1 MQKPSKHSMEMKKMN
16 KHTLT
21 VIVALFALMLSGN
34 ASAQITLQCVKPGQE
49 LLVKPDGDTLWVIN
63 DARMRS
69 VVETGRLYQISKEQ
83 VKTLSQK
90 CDTLTEI
97 SAQKDSLINILKTD
111 RDYYVTE
118 LKSSREDVIT
128 AGEMARKY
136 RRRARFASIGMG
148 ITAVLGLA
156 VGFFLFK

>member
-1 MQKPSKHSMEMKKMN
+1 M
-16 KHTLT
+16 
-21 VIVALFALMLSGN
+21 ALLAIFTSGG

-69 VVETGRLYQISKEQ
+69 VIETGRLYQISKEQ
-83 VKTLSQK
+83 VKTLTQK

-136 RRRARFASIGMG
+136 RRRAKLASIGIG
-148 ITAVLGLA
+148 IGAV
-156 VGFFLFK
+156 VGFALGFLLFK

>member
-1 MQKPSKHSMEMKKMN
+1 MEMKKMN
-16 KHTLT
+16 KTTL
-21 VIVALFALMLSGN
+21 IIIMALLSMLFAGN

-49 LLVKPDGDTLWVIN
+49 LLVKPEGDTLWVIN

-83 VKTLSQK
+83 VKTLTQK

-136 RRRARFASIGMG
+136 RRRAKLASIGIG
-148 ITAVLGLA
+148 IGAALGLVA
-156 VGFFLFK
+156 GYFLFK

>member
-1 MQKPSKHSMEMKKMN
+1 MN
-16 KHTLT
+16 KTTLIIIMALLST
-21 VIVALFALMLSGN
+21 LFAGN
-34 ASAQITLQCVKPGQE
+34 ANAQITLQCVKPGQE

-83 VKTLSQK
+83 VKTLTQK

-136 RRRARFASIGMG
+136 RRRAKLASIGIG
-148 ITAVLGLA
+148 IGAALGFAL
-156 VGFFLFK
+156 GFLLFK

>member
-1 MQKPSKHSMEMKKMN
+1 MAM
-16 KHTLT
+16 LA
-21 VIVALFALMLSGN
+21 IVFVGN
-34 ASAQITLQCVKPGQE
+34 ANAQITLQCVKPGQE

-69 VVETGRLYQISKEQ
+69 VIETGRLYQISKEQ
-83 VKTLSQK
+83 VKTLTQK
-90 CDTLTEI
+90 CDTLTEL
-97 SAQKDSLINILKTD
+97 SAQQDSLINILKTD

-136 RRRARFASIGMG
+136 RRRAKLASIGIG
-148 ITAVLGLA
+148 IGAALGFAL
-156 VGFFLFK
+156 GFLLFK

>member
-1 MQKPSKHSMEMKKMN
+1 MKEMN
-16 KHTLT
+16 KTTLMIIMAMLAI
-21 VIVALFALMLSGN
+21 VIAGN
-34 ASAQITLQCVKPGQE
+34 ANAQITLQCVKPGQE

-69 VVETGRLYQISKEQ
+69 VIETGRLYQISKEQ
-83 VKTLSQK
+83 VKTLTQK
-90 CDTLTEI
+90 CDTLTEL
-97 SAQKDSLINILKTD
+97 SAQQDSLINILKTD

-136 RRRARFASIGMG
+136 RRRAKLASIGIG
-148 ITAVLGLA
+148 IGAALGFAL
-156 VGFFLFK
+156 GFLLFK

>member
-1 MQKPSKHSMEMKKMN
+1 MKEMN
-16 KHTLT
+16 KTTLMIIMA
-21 VIVALFALMLSGN
+21 VLAIVFAGN
-34 ASAQITLQCVKPGQE
+34 ANAQITLQCVKPGQE

-69 VVETGRLYQISKEQ
+69 VIETGRLYQISKEQ
-83 VKTLSQK
+83 VKTLTQK
-90 CDTLTEI
+90 CDTLTEL
-97 SAQKDSLINILKTD
+97 SAQQDSLINILKTD

-136 RRRARFASIGMG
+136 RRRAKLASIGIG
-148 ITAVLGLA
+148 IGAALGFAL
-156 VGFFLFK
+156 GFLLFK

>member
-1 MQKPSKHSMEMKKMN
+1 MAM
-16 KHTLT
+16 LA
-21 VIVALFALMLSGN
+21 IVFAGN
-34 ASAQITLQCVKPGQE
+34 ANAQITLQCVKPGQE

-83 VKTLSQK
+83 VKILTQK

-136 RRRARFASIGMG
+136 RRRARFAAIGIG
-148 ITAVLGLA
+148 VGAVLGFAL
-156 VGFFLFK
+156 GFLLFK

>member
-1 MQKPSKHSMEMKKMN
+1 MKEMN
-16 KHTLT
+16 KKLT
-21 VIVALFALMLSGN
+21 MMLAVVLAVMSIASS
-34 ASAQITLQCVKPGQE
+34 ASAQITLQSVKPGQE
-49 LLVKPDGDTLWVIN
+49 LLVKPDNDTLWVIN

-83 VKTLSQK
+83 VKTLTQK

-97 SAQKDSLINILKTD
+97 SAQKDSLINILKND

-118 LKSSREDVIT
+118 LKTSREDLIT

-136 RRRARFASIGMG
+136 RRRAKLASIGIG
-148 ITAVLGLA
+148 VGAAVGLA
-156 VGFFLFK
+156 VGYFIFK

>member
-1 MQKPSKHSMEMKKMN
+1 MAM
-16 KHTLT
+16 LAI
-21 VIVALFALMLSGN
+21 VIAGN
-34 ASAQITLQCVKPGQE
+34 ANAQITLQCVKPGQE

-69 VVETGRLYQISKEQ
+69 VIETGRLYQISKEQ
-83 VKTLSQK
+83 VKTLTQK
-90 CDTLTEI
+90 CDTLTEL
-97 SAQKDSLINILKTD
+97 SAQQDSLINILKTD

-136 RRRARFASIGMG
+136 RRRAKLASIGIG
-148 ITAVLGLA
+148 IGAALGFAL
-156 VGFFLFK
+156 GFLLFK

>member
-1 MQKPSKHSMEMKKMN
+1 METKEMN
-16 KHTLT
+16 KTKTSIIIAALLALT
-21 VIVALFALMLSGN
+21 CAGD

-49 LLVKPDGDTLWVIN
+49 LLVKPEGDTLWVIN

-83 VKTLSQK
+83 VQTLTQK
-90 CDTLTEI
+90 CDTLAEI

-111 RDYYVTE
+111 RDYYSVE

-136 RRRARFASIGMG
+136 RRRAKIASFG
-148 ITAVLGLA
+148 IA
-156 VGFFLFK
+156 VGAALGFVVGYLLFK

>member
-1 MQKPSKHSMEMKKMN
+1 MEMKEMN
-16 KHTLT
+16 KTTLLIIT
-21 VIVALFALMLSGN
+21 ALFAMIFAGEAN
-34 ASAQITLQCVKPGQE
+34 AQITLQCVKPGQE

-69 VVETGRLYQISKEQ
+69 VIETGRLYQNAKEQ
-83 VKTLSQK
+83 VKILTQK

-97 SAQKDSLINILKTD
+97 SAQQDSLINILKTD

-136 RRRARFASIGMG
+136 RRRAKLASIGIG
-148 ITAVLGLA
+148 IGAALGFAL
-156 VGFFLFK
+156 GFLLFK

>member
-1 MQKPSKHSMEMKKMN
+1 MKKMN
-16 KHTLT
+16 KTILIA
-21 VIVALFALMLSGN
+21 VMAFLAVLIAGN
-34 ASAQITLQCVKPGQE
+34 AGAQITLQVVKPGQE
-49 LLVKPDGDTLWVIN
+49 LLVKPEGDTLWVIN
-63 DARMRS
+63 DERMRS
-69 VVETGRLYQISKEQ
+69 VIETGRQYQLSKEQ
-83 VKTLSQK
+83 VKTLKQK

-136 RRRARFASIGMG
+136 RRRAKLASIGIG
-148 ITAVLGLA
+148 IGAALGFAL
-156 VGFFLFK
+156 GFLLFK

>member
-1 MQKPSKHSMEMKKMN
+1 MEMKEMN
-16 KHTLT
+16 KTILMMIMALSA
-21 VIVALFALMLSGN
+21 IVFAGN

-49 LLVKPDGDTLWVIN
+49 LLVKPEGDTLWVIN

-69 VVETGRLYQISKEQ
+69 VIETGRLYQNAKEQ
-83 VKTLSQK
+83 VKVLTQK
-90 CDTLTEI
+90 CDTLTEL
-97 SAQKDSLINILKTD
+97 SAQQDSLINILKTD

-136 RRRARFASIGMG
+136 RRRAKLASFG
-148 ITAVLGLA
+148 IAAGAVLGFAL
-156 VGFFLFK
+156 GFLLFK